1 MRFPLPSGEGE
12 GSPLL
17 TSQPSGARM
26 PATKW
31 TADDMPDLSGKTI
44 IVTGGNS
51 GIGYEAAKQLAHK
64 GAHVVLACRDMDK
77 ARAAIASITS
87 AHAAASL
94 EAMPLDLARLES
106 VRSFAAAFLAGHKAL
121 DVLCNNAGVMALP
134 YRKTADGFEMQ
145 FGTNH
150 LGHFALT
157 GLLLDRLLA
166 TPGARVV
173 NVSSG
178 AHRMG
183 AIRFDDLNW
192 ERGYRKWAAYG
203 QSKLAN
209 LLFTYELQR
218 KLAAAGASAISI
230 ACHPGY
236 AATNLQT
243 AGPRMEGSTWMES
256 LSEFTNRV
264 AAQSA
269 AMGALPTL
277 YAATAPDVSGG
288 DYIGPNGFGEMWGYP
303 KKVQSNGRS
312 RDTAVAGRLWEVSE
326 QLTSVRYA
334 ALSR

>member
-1 MRFPLPSGEGE
+1 
-12 GSPLL
+12 
-17 TSQPSGARM
+17 
-26 PATKW
+26 
-31 TADDMPDLSGKTI
+31 MPDLSGKTI

-51 GIGYEAAKQLAHK
+51 GIGYEAAQQLARK
-64 GAHVVLACRDMDK
+64 GSYVVLACRDMEK
-77 ARAAIASITS
+77 ARAAIASITA
-87 AHAAASL
+87 AHREASL
-94 EAMPLDLARLES
+94 AALPLDLASLAS
-106 VRSFAAAFLAGHKAL
+106 IRSFASAFLAQHSAL
-121 DVLCNNAGVMALP
+121 HVLCNNAGVMALP
-134 YRKTADGFEMQ
+134 YRKTVDGFEMQ

-157 GLLLDRLLA
+157 GLLLERLLA

-183 AIRFDDLNW
+183 AIRFDDLHW

-218 KLAAAGASAISI
+218 KLAAGNANLISV

-236 AATNLQT
+236 AATNLQL
-243 AGPRMEGSTWMES
+243 AGPRMAGATFMES
-256 LSEFTNRV
+256 LSQLANRYV
-264 AAQSA
+264 AQSA

-277 YAATAPDVSGG
+277 HAATAPDVRGG
-288 DYIGPNGFGEMWGYP
+288 DYIGPAGLGEMWGHP
-303 KKVQSNGRS
+303 KKVQSNRRS
-312 RDTAVAGRLWEVSE
+312 HDTAVAAKLWEISE
-326 QLTSVRYA
+326 QLTGVRYS